1 MGRLAEARGLKVLL
15 AEDARFARRLLQGA
29 LAGWGYE
36 VVLAEDGQQAWSALQ
51 GADAPS
57 IALLDWMMPGLD
69 GLEVC
74 RRVRQAGRE
83 PYTYIILLTGRDR
96 QQDVVEGLAAGADD
110 YLRKPFDNL
119 ELEARIRTGRR
130 IVELHGQLI
139 AAREALREQATTDP
153 LTGIANRRTILET
166 LGKELERCRRSS
178 AACALVFVDLDHFKR
193 VNDAH
198 GHAVGDEVL
207 RHAAATMRAIVRPY
221 DLAGRYGGE
230 EFVVV
235 LPGCDAAGA
244 RAAGERL
251 RASVAATSIAVGDV
265 RLRVTCSLGIAVGDR
280 TTGWDRD
287 RLLNAADAALYR
299 AKRAGRDRVVVAGA
313 DERAADT
320 VETKPAGPA
329 PPARRRGSRP
339 GSRR

>member
-1 MGRLAEARGLKVLL
+1 LKVLL
-15 AEDARFARRLLQGA
+15 AEDARFARQLLQAA

-36 VVLAEDGQQAWSALQ
+36 VVLAEDGEQAWRALQ

-74 RRVRQAGRE
+74 RKVREAGRE

-130 IVELHGQLI
+130 IVELHGELI
-139 AAREALREQATTDP
+139 AAREALREQATTDL
-153 LTGIANRRTILET
+153 LTGLANRRTILET
-166 LGKELERCRRSS
+166 LGRELERCRRS
-178 AACALVFVDLDHFKR
+178 ATACAILFADLDHFKQ
-193 VNDAH
+193 VNDTH
-198 GHAVGDEVL
+198 GHAAGDEVL
-207 RHAAATMRAIVRPY
+207 RQVASTMRLILRPY
-221 DLAGRYGGE
+221 DLVGRYGGE

-235 LPGCDAAGA
+235 LAGCDAAGA
-244 RAAGERL
+244 RGAAERL
-251 RASVAATSIAVGDV
+251 RASVAGTAIAVGGAL
-265 RLRVTCSLGIAVGDR
+265 LRVTCSLGIAVGDR
-280 TTGWDRD
+280 DRGWDRE

-299 AKRAGRDRVVVAGA
+299 AKRAGRDRIVVAGE
-313 DERAADT
+313 DEGTAAVT
-320 VETKPAGPA
+320 VEAKPARPA
-329 PPARRRGSRP
+329 PAGRRRGSRS
-339 GSRR
+339 GSGR